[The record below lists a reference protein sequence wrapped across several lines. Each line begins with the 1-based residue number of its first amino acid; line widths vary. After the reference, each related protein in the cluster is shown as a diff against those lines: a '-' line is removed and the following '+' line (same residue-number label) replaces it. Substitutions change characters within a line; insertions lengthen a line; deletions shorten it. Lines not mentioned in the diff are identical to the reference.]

1 LQRHASAAY
10 LNALHPGV
18 AYLYSPSEVLDM
30 YAAAVSSG
38 DYDTTKNLFQEQN
51 EKGCPLSATYG

>member
-1 LQRHASAAY
+1 M
-10 LNALHPGV
+10 HPYV
-18 AYLYSPSEVLDM
+18 DYAYSPSEVLSM

-51 EKGCPLSATYG
+51 ESGCPLSATYG